1 MYDANQ
7 IIPITT
13 LLSGG
18 GLGYANFASAFFFAP
33 NAELPQGFAPDTV
46 RVYNSLP
53 DLEQDFPS
61 TTETYQA
68 NNRWLGGIPFTQTVT
83 VWGVDANDATITDTL
98 NKARNRYWWFFSF
111 FDAATYAD
119 TAKAEEIAQWGDAN
133 GSFII
138 NCQTGPNAA
147 AIRDINVTD
156 DIATILT
163 TAGYRFTA
171 TFAHAT
177 DPYAGIALC
186 KWFASTNYSLV
197 NTTITG
203 EFKKLAGVTAESLSG
218 TEYAAMT
225 SQTKRCAFY
234 SQVDLQ
240 GSIDAGRCLNTYTHS
255 PYKEFMDDVI
265 NLAAFTNR
273 LTVDRYNALAN
284 QPTKLGQD
292 PIGQAVLDG
301 AAKNTCEQFIANGY
315 LGPRNYLDPD
325 DGVEKYVTGY
335 QILTKPE
342 DILNLTDAE
351 RQERLA
357 APLKIR
363 IFRKGAIHKAPVTVE
378 VI

>member
-1 MYDANQ
+1 
-7 IIPITT
+7 
-13 LLSGG
+13 
-18 GLGYANFASAFFFAP
+18 
-33 NAELPQGFAPDTV
+33 
-46 RVYNSLP
+46 
-53 DLEQDFPS
+53 
-61 TTETYQA
+61 
-68 NNRWLGGIPFTQTVT
+68 
-83 VWGVDANDATITDTL
+83 
-98 NKARNRYWWFFSF
+98 
-111 FDAATYAD
+111 
-119 TAKAEEIAQWGDAN
+119 
-133 GSFII
+133 
-138 NCQTGPNAA
+138 
-147 AIRDINVTD
+147 
-156 DIATILT
+156 
-163 TAGYRFTA
+163 
-171 TFAHAT
+171 
-177 DPYAGIALC
+177 
-186 KWFASTNYSLV
+186 
-197 NTTITG
+197 
-203 EFKKLAGVTAESLSG
+203 
-218 TEYAAMT
+218 
-225 SQTKRCAFY
+225 
-234 SQVDLQ
+234 
-240 GSIDAGRCLNTYTHS
+240 
-255 PYKEFMDDVI
+255 MDDVI